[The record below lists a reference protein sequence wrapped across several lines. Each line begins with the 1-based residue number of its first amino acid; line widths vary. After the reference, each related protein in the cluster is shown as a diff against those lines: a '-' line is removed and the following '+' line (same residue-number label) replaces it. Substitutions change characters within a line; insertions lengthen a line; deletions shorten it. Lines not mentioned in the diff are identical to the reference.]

1 MQLRMAKL
9 LFVAR
14 LVVLYPAAWGLGT
27 YVVVAAGNTFLGL
40 KLNPAAASIGIVF
53 VWYFSVLLGAKDL
66 IEKLKKM
73 D

>member
-1 MQLRMAKL
+1 MQLRMGKL

-27 YVVVAAGNTFLGL
+27 YVVIAAGNTFLGL
-40 KLNPAAASIGIVF
+40 KLDPAGASIVIVF

-66 IEKLKKM
+66 IEKFRRM